1 MKTQQIIDGVTHCT
15 KSKRPRGLDTEVRHK
30 LEGHLV
36 CEQGSIYMYNLLVY
50 FTAPVNWIIVL

>member
-1 MKTQQIIDGVTHCT
+1 MELRNAPNPNA
-15 KSKRPRGLDTEVRHK
+15 KRPRKLATEVSHK

-50 FTAPVNWIIVL
+50 FTAPVN